1 MNNLLCGADKDFMAE
16 FVMNYKMDSVEA
28 PKIKVKFQ
36 ATIPWTN
43 QVIYKEKTI
52 KLPTFD
58 EFNQYQDLEED
69 PDEKG
74 LKPY

>member
-36 ATIPWTN
+36 ATIP
-43 QVIYKEKTI
+43 
-52 KLPTFD
+52 
-58 EFNQYQDLEED
+58 
-69 PDEKG
+69 
-74 LKPY
+74 